1 MEAVLSSSRSRQVNI
16 YFTPAVED
24 RRRTLSSHPPELVKK
39 IYRIIRGLPHAS
51 AWESFRSLRGKV
63 PSISSL
69 ARQPV
74 KPPPMVNL
82 NSIHNNQENFH
93 TDYTVTVEPGC
104 WRVILYSCQANKIE
118 TRRGRHWSA
127 QIDDIS
133 YEYHPSD
140 SAA

>member
-24 RRRTLSSHPPELVKK
+24 RRRTLSSHPPELDKK

-63 PSISSL
+63 RSISSL

-74 KPPPMVNL
+74 KPPPIVNL
-82 NSIHNNQENFH
+82 NSIHNNQEHFH
-93 TDYTVTVEPGC
+93 TDYTVQPGC
-104 WRVILYSCQANKIE
+104 LSVILIDLYYTHAKPLNRSNQE
-118 TRRGRHWSA
+118 TSLVSPNRRLL
-127 QIDDIS
+127 
-133 YEYHPSD
+133 PPPF
-140 SAA
+140 